1 MWVAIIG
8 TIGFPVIGLI
18 FNTLITNKI
27 NDIKKQQ
34 DEDKNL
40 FFKRLDEEKLVVEHQ
55 YVRRDLYELTMK
67 FHLESGDE
75 KFKSL
80 LSIVNTQFQNM
91 ETKLNV
97 IHEKMQEKSKDIKDL
112 EGKVDEVKKM
122 ITEKLNT
129 KERL

>member
-1 MWVAIIG
+1 MWIAGIG
-8 TIGFPVIGLI
+8 TIGIPIVGLI

-27 NDIKKQQ
+27 NDIKQQ
-34 DEDKNL
+34 QTEDKKL
-40 FFKRLDEEKLVVEHQ
+40 FFQRLDEERVVLETQ
-55 YVRRDLYELTMK
+55 YVRRDMYELTMK
-67 FHLESGDE
+67 YHLESSDE

-91 ETKLNV
+91 ETKLNI

-122 ITEKLNT
+122 ITEKLLI
-129 KERL
+129 KKGE